1 MSLVTTTAQGAKRK
15 IMVIKITNELR
26 DISPLRV
33 MFGSIQCFWKER
45 IKRDFVDSVTLYS
58 REIVG
63 GVTRTLSPSPN
74 GGLFP
79 QHYSSMLG
87 A

>member
-1 MSLVTTTAQGAKRK
+1 
-15 IMVIKITNELR
+15 MVINYKRAPRYQPTNV
-26 DISPLRV
+26 RV
-33 MFGSIQCFWKER
+33 HPVLLERENKEG
-45 IKRDFVDSVTLYS
+45 FVDSVTLYS